1 MAKLEAGDVGALVL
15 KRGYVTMTAVLEAGQ
30 ACESET
36 GEISGDALL
45 GELVKGGHLTQAEE
59 ATIRDDLEKT
69 NLQNDAIR
77 PATEPEPP
85 RRPRSG
91 IQDLAKKL
99 DIGANPLGNSEAA
112 TLIRDHQRQKT
123 TGTGR
128 AKRILAE
135 TRVAHATSEGL
146 SPARKKRTEDSLAA
160 HERATIAEGGPGTSV
175 RLRELR
181 GSGEVVPEKSQQ
193 GDKYVLGQELG
204 RGGMGVVQ
212 AALDQDLGRVVA
224 MKSLHPARQTDETL
238 IRALIGEA
246 RVTGQLQHPDII
258 PVYDLSVRPDGSV
271 FYTMKMVGQTH
282 LYEVLRKLR
291 EGDRETRL
299 EYTRLR
305 LLHVFQR
312 VCLALHYAHSRG
324 VVHRDVK
331 PDNVLLGE
339 FGEIQLMDW
348 GIAKVLGNPGTSA
361 FTGEGVVAGTPEYMS
376 PEQASGDDDTV
387 DHRADIYSLGV
398 ILYELLT
405 WTVPVVYR
413 EKDVDIPAL
422 KADPIEPPEVRAP
435 EQKIPP
441 ELSAICMKALA
452 HAPGDRH
459 ADARSRWSEIEAFL
473 TGAKERERVQRM
485 AAAEIAAGNK
495 RLERYKELLTHQDE
509 LTNLIEAWDAQST
522 PWDSIDERKQVWD
535 WKNRIN
541 ALNVVLGREFA
552 DTYSHFHRALG
563 HDAESEEARQRL
575 SDLYDSR
582 IQIAQR
588 SQDVAHIVYFSDL
601 KRELWAAVQ
610 RVPGQLTV
618 RSQPEGAEIYLFA
631 SHQLS
636 EGFNFDETEPLGTT
650 PLHSL
655 EVDAGGYVLV
665 ARMPGYR
672 DEHESIVVQSGEE
685 FSHMLILRDWSSDVP
700 LVGRGEEFARIRLQH
715 RLMVRRGCFRNVAV
729 CGPSGSGKERV
740 FTAFDDYIA
749 GLPESYLYFYVSGV
763 RSSRFVPYGAFAEM
777 LRHRPGLVP
786 GDAPDVVAP
795 RLTKFICW
803 AHRWPEAAEDR
814 SETQERSLQRLVSE
828 VTWMPGLV
836 GPEAMP
842 EGAPMPREERLAMHE
857 AVAAILTR
865 ASERMPTVLTIRDAE
880 WLDRASW
887 ELLQFIREKLTDC
900 PVLLLTSSDPGVDPH
915 GIHRWSG
922 LDEVILLEPLRRG
935 SVAHLLREVLKGP
948 ISEPLVEAIHTH
960 SRGFPYD
967 TEWAIR
973 RVLHAG
979 NIVEENGTWILN
991 EAGMGQLQGCYS
1003 HEANIVER
1011 LEALSPE
1018 CRETLETA
1026 AVFGETFWVDAL
1038 EAMGVEGASDHVHA
1052 LSSAEFVIR
1061 QTQGGY
1067 AMGAEYRFRFPT
1079 EQSTIYAR
1087 IAPERSEGIH
1097 ERIIQWLEKSA
1108 PQDLHWLAR
1117 QADHQFLM
1125 KRFDAAAEA
1134 SRGIGAAAMA
1144 CGAAED
1150 AIACFSRGVDVAQAP
1165 ATQGAVRLDRARLYL
1180 ELGRL
1185 TDARE
1190 DARIVESLSE
1200 SLREDDRDRLALL
1213 RAALGL

>member
-1 MAKLEAGDVGALVL
+1 VAKLEAGDVGALVL
-15 KRGYVTMTAVLEAGQ
+15 RRRYVTMTAVLEAGQ
-30 ACESET
+30 ACESAT
-36 GEISGDALL
+36 GDISGDALL
-45 GELVKGGHLTQAEE
+45 QELITGGHLSQAQE
-59 ATIRDDLEKT
+59 ATIRKDLA
-69 NLQNDAIR
+69 NVDLHNDVIR
-77 PATEPEPP
+77 PPTDPEPP
-85 RRPRSG
+85 RRSPSG

-112 TLIRDHQRQKT
+112 TLIRDSHRPKT
-123 TGTGR
+123 TGAGR
-128 AKRILAE
+128 AQRILAE
-135 TRVAHATSEGL
+135 TRVAHGTNETPSTAGSRDS
-146 SPARKKRTEDSLAA
+146 SPSVDP

-175 RLRELR
+175 RLREIR
-181 GSGEVVPEKSQQ
+181 ETDGVVPGQEQQ
-193 GDKYVLGQELG
+193 GGKYVLGQELG

-224 MKSLHPARQTDETL
+224 MKSLHPDRQTDETL

-291 EGDRETRL
+291 EGDAETRK

-348 GIAKVLGNPGTSA
+348 GIAKVLASPGTSA

-376 PEQASGDDDTV
+376 PEQGSGDDDTV

-398 ILYELLT
+398 ILYEILT
-405 WTVPVVYR
+405 WTVPVVFR
-413 EKDVDIPAL
+413 EKDADIPTL
-422 KADPIEPPEVRAP
+422 KALPVDLPEVRAP
-435 EQKIPP
+435 EQKVPP

-452 HAPGDRH
+452 HAPEDRH
-459 ADARSRWSEIEAFL
+459 PDARSLWNEIEAFL

-485 AAAEIAAGNK
+485 AAAEILAGNK
-495 RLERYKELLTHQDE
+495 RLKRYKELLTHQDE
-509 LTNLIEAWDAQST
+509 LTTLVNAWDEQST
-522 PWDSIDERKQVWD
+522 PWDSVDERKQVWD

-552 DTYSHFHRALG
+552 DAYSHFHRALG
-563 HDAESEEARQRL
+563 HDEDSEGARTGL
-575 SDLYDSR
+575 SELYDSR
-582 IQIAQR
+582 IEIAER

-601 KRELWAAVQ
+601 KRELWAGIQ
-610 RVPGQLTV
+610 RKPGRLTI
-618 RSQPEGAEIYLFA
+618 RSQPEGAEIFLFA
-631 SHQLS
+631 SDQLS
-636 EGFNFDETEPLGTT
+636 DGFHFDANEPIGTT
-650 PLHSL
+650 PIHSL
-655 EVDAGGYVLV
+655 QVEAGGFVLV

-672 DEHESIVVQSGEE
+672 DEHESLVVQSGEP
-685 FSHMLILRDWSSDVP
+685 SAHMLILRDWSSDVP

-740 FTAFDDYIA
+740 FSAFDEYIG
-749 GLPESYLYFYVSGV
+749 GLPERYLYFYVSGV
-763 RSSRFVPYGAFAEM
+763 HSSRFVPYGAFAEV
-777 LRHRPGLVP
+777 LRHRTGLLP
-786 GDAPDVVAP
+786 GDAPEIVIR
-795 RLTKFICW
+795 RLTEFICW
-803 AHRWPEAAEDR
+803 AHRWPEEEADR
-814 SETQERSLQRLVSE
+814 SAAQKRQLKQLVSD
-828 VTWMPGLV
+828 VAWMPGLV
-836 GPEAMP
+836 GPKEAAAD
-842 EGAPMPREERLAMHE
+842 APMPREQRQAMHK
-857 AVAAILTR
+857 AVATVIAK
-865 ASERMPTVLTIRDAE
+865 ASERMPTVVTIRDAE
-880 WLDRASW
+880 WLDRSSW
-887 ELLQFIREKLTDC
+887 ELLQFLREKLTDC

-915 GIHRWSG
+915 GIHHWSG
-922 LDEVILLEPLRRG
+922 LDEVILLEPLRLG

-948 ISEPLVEAIHTH
+948 ISSSLVQAIHAH

-967 TEWAIR
+967 TEWAVR
-973 RVLHAG
+973 RVLHSG
-979 NIVEENGTWILN
+979 NIVEENGTWELN
-991 EAGMGQLQGCYS
+991 EAGAAQLAGNYS
-1003 HEANIVER
+1003 QEDNIAER
-1011 LEALSPE
+1011 LAALTPEGRDVLEA
-1018 CRETLETA
+1018 A

-1038 EAMGVEGASDHVHA
+1038 EAIGVKDAASHVHE

-1079 EQSTIYAR
+1079 EQSVVQAGIPA
-1087 IAPERSEGIH
+1087 ERSDAIH
-1097 ERIIQWLEKSA
+1097 ERIVQWLEKST
-1108 PQDLHWLAR
+1108 PDDLHWYAR
-1117 QADHQFLM
+1117 RADHQFSM
-1125 KRFDAAAEA
+1125 KRFDEVAEA
-1134 SRGIGAAAMA
+1134 CRRIGAAALA

-1165 ATQGAVRLDRARLYL
+1165 AMQGAVRLDRAHVFL

-1185 TDARE
+1185 SSARE
-1190 DARIVESLSE
+1190 DVRLVEDLGE
-1200 SLREDDRDRLALL
+1200 ALTEEDAPRLDFLRS
-1213 RAALGL
+1213 ALGS